1 MLQSPVA
8 EGNQDI
14 VELQA
19 LTLVYGENTY
29 AVGFAALDG
38 FAADGFFPFI
48 DKSVNICGIVLCKP
62 VQLVVEGADI
72 GTLFVKSFQFKDSI
86 EPFCQLVE
94 WQLKQLLCVLHKG
107 FR

>member
-48 DKSVNICGIVLCKP
+48 DKRHVPL
-62 VQLVVEGADI
+62 
-72 GTLFVKSFQFKDSI
+72 LFHTHR
-86 EPFCQLVE
+86 PG
-94 WQLKQLLCVLHKG
+94 LLPNFILLTWALTYFLWEV
-107 FR
+107 